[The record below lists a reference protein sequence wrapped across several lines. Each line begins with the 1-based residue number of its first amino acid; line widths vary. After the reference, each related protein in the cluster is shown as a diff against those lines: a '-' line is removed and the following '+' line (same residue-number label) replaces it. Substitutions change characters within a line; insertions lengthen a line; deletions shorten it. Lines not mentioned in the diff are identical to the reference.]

1 MSGATSEGWCM
12 IGAKGFRGM
21 KDSEV
26 QGEPV
31 ERHLGSLEAR
41 VMRVL
46 WETPNLTVRD
56 VAQRLPGRRQRAYT
70 TVMTVMNRLYE
81 KGQGSV
87 LAEAQPF

>member
-1 MSGATSEGWCM
+1 
-12 IGAKGFRGM
+12 
-21 KDSEV
+21 
-26 QGEPV
+26 
-31 ERHLGSLEAR
+31 
-41 VMRVL
+41 MRVL